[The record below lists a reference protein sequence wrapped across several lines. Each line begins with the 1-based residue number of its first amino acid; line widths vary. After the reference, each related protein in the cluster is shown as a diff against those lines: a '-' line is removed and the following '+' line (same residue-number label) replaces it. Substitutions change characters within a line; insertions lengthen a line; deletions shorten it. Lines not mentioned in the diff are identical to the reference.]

1 MVLRAGAMIAGIAL
15 ADWWDRTDLPLGFLY
30 LFPMLLLGSS
40 LSRWQIA
47 IAASLCTFLTE
58 CFDSFDWHPEGG
70 VSRDI
75 LIFAAFFCM
84 GLFVYEAI
92 RNRKIAQEHLSQ
104 IESQIEA
111 RREAEEQLKVL
122 VESSPAA
129 IFTTNSDGCILLAN
143 DAAHRLFAVP
153 TGTLSGTSLQ
163 KLLPSLVK
171 AAALD
176 QNRLSFRT
184 AMQCRGRRADGNVFL
199 ADVWFSTYRTSA
211 GPRLAAMVADTS
223 EDLRTREEMGL
234 HQLLAS
240 SRILVG
246 AVSHEVRNVCG
257 AIAMVHENLSRTGT
271 LACNKDFEALGTLV
285 KALEKIA
292 AIDLRTIADQATIT
306 DLYSLLEE
314 LRIVAEPS
322 LNDAGITVRWDL
334 DAYVPTVWADRH
346 SLMQVFL
353 NVIKNA
359 QRAMQDR
366 PVRELTVR
374 LKEEQTSIYVSFT
387 DTGGGVAYPNRLF
400 RPFQQGSEATGLG
413 LYLSRALMRSFKGDL
428 RYEPLAGGSSFV
440 VELLPVTSESQ
451 DENYE
456 QRDPDSTGRRSP
468 FVSGESQ
475 PVAPGNA

>member
-1 MVLRAGAMIAGIAL
+1 MIACIAV
-15 ADWWDRTDLPLGFLY
+15 ADWRDRTDLPLGFLY
-30 LFPMLLLGSS
+30 LFPMLLLGSA

-58 CFDSFDWHPEGG
+58 AFDTFDWNPEIGI
-70 VSRDI
+70 SRDI

-84 GLFVYEAI
+84 GLFVYEVV
-92 RNRKIAQEHLSQ
+92 RNRKIAQEHLAQ
-104 IESQIEA
+104 IEGQIEG
-111 RREAEEQLKVL
+111 RREAEEQLQVL

-129 IFTTNSDGCILLAN
+129 IFTTNSAGCILLAN
-143 DAAHRLFAVP
+143 DAAHSLFAVP
-153 TGTLSGTSLQ
+153 PGTLPGTSLER
-163 KLLPSLVK
+163 LLPSLVK

-184 AMQCRGRRADGNVFL
+184 AMQCRGRRADGNVFV

-234 HQLLAS
+234 HQLLTS

-257 AIAMVHENLSRTGT
+257 AIALVHENLSRTGT
-271 LACNKDFEALGTLV
+271 LALNKDFEALGTLV

-322 LNDAGITVRWDL
+322 LQDAGIVVHWEL
-334 DAYVPTVWADRH
+334 DSYVPPVWADRH

-353 NVIKNA
+353 NVVKNA

-374 LKEEQTSIYVSFT
+374 LNPERAAIVVSFN

-413 LYLSRALMRSFKGDL
+413 LYLSKAFMRSFKGDL
-428 RYEPLAGGSSFV
+428 RYEPLPGGSSFV
-440 VELLPVTSESQ
+440 VELLPVPVESH
-451 DENYE
+451 DGNYE
-456 QRDPDSTGRRSP
+456 RRDPDTANRRSQ
-468 FVSGESQ
+468 FVPGESQ